1 MGNRIVNRYSV
12 LNFRDAKKN
21 TKTPTIRD
29 RPEDEYI
36 TYTEADRLDI
46 IASRMYGKSEL
57 YWVILLAN
65 DYASELEIEFGEI
78 LRIPFPISSVLEE
91 LRSKTE

>member
-12 LNFRDAKKN
+12 LNFRDSKRT
-21 TKTPTIRD
+21 TKIPTIRE

-46 IASRMYGKSEL
+46 ISNRMYGKPEL

-78 LRIPFPISSVLEE
+78 LRVPFPISSVLDE